1 MNFRQAPATATIL
14 GLAVFT
20 FLLGFLQ
27 VPLVAELA
35 FTASKATSAPW
46 TFLTYPFAQSLGG
59 SGFLFVVLG
68 LLWLWQFGSWV
79 EQHLGTNRFIL
90 TWLGFTLVGSALVY
104 LGGLAGLGRGLLAGT
119 ILPASCL
126 TMIWCARNSGA
137 QVMFFG
143 LVPVK
148 TQFLALITAGFV
160 LFGLGTPYPAI
171 GLILLIPLAVA
182 YFVIGA
188 GQTPIRR
195 GDPTKKRQ
203 HEKDMKFVDKAR
215 DRQRE
220 REERERLR
228 KLFESSL
235 DDDRRSG

>member
-14 GLAVFT
+14 GLAVLT

-27 VPLVAELA
+27 IPAVAELA
-35 FTASKATSAPW
+35 FSANRATSAPW
-46 TFLTYPFAQSLGG
+46 TLLTYPFAQSLGG

-79 EQHLGTNRFIL
+79 EQHLGTSRFVL
-90 TWLGFTLVGSALVY
+90 TWLGFTLAGSALVY
-104 LGGLAGLGRGLLAGT
+104 VGGMAGLGRGVLAGT

-143 LVPVK
+143 LVPLK
-148 TQFLALITAGFV
+148 TQILALITAGFV
-160 LFGLGTPYPAI
+160 LFGLGTPYPAL
-171 GLILLIPLAVA
+171 GFLLLIPLAVA
-182 YFVIGA
+182 YFVIGQ
-188 GQTPIRR
+188 GKSPVRR
-195 GDPTKKRQ
+195 TDPTQKRQ
-203 HEKDMKFVDKAR
+203 HEKQMKFVDKAM
-215 DRQRE
+215 DRQKE